1 MRRVKDKQE
10 HEYLSRNWEDAKNNV
25 QYPQELSGGRK
36 RDHSNL
42 LARLRTWNDRSSNGF
57 AYEVL
62 VGVL

>member
-1 MRRVKDKQE
+1 MEVKDKQA
-10 HEYLSRNWEDAKNNV
+10 HEYLSRNWEDAENDV

-42 LARLRTWNDRSSNGF
+42 RARLRTWNDQSSNGL
-57 AYEVL
+57 ACEVL